1 MSWDGVRSLGS
12 LLVLECNVEFVGWDA
27 YLSMFREHLA
37 LFACRFRLTVDV
49 MCLGLVDELLE
60 ARVD

>member
-1 MSWDGVRSLGS
+1 MGS

-27 YLSMFREHLA
+27 YLSMFREHFVLA
-37 LFACRFRLTVDV
+37 ACRFRLTVDV